1 MEEKEEERK
10 KEQNPE
16 KKEKEGGHEKHKE
29 KKGKAVEQKDKVK
42 VVKGA
47 RDFLP
52 YQMAIR
58 DKAFS
63 IIKNVFKKHGAVEID
78 TPVFELKETLMGKYG
93 EDSKLIYD
101 LNDQGGELL
110 SLRYDLTVPFA
121 RFMAVH
127 NIPSIKRFHIGKVYR
142 RDSPQMSKGRF
153 REFYQ
158 CDFDIAGPNYGK
170 MIPEAEVLKVVVE
183 ILTQLP
189 VGGFNIKLNH
199 RKLLDAIVNISGIPE
214 EKFKIVCSSVDKLDK
229 EEWNTVKAE
238 LLSKGVSEEQADKL
252 WEYVQLKD
260 KPKEL
265 LKKLETLNELMGN
278 EKGKLALEEMGILF
292 DYIEIEGVDKY
303 CTFDL
308 SLARGLDYYTGLI
321 YETVL
326 TDTDKV
332 GSISG
337 GGRFDDLVGMFS
349 GKQIPAVGVSIGIER
364 VFNILEEKLKD
375 DPSLRSVET
384 EILIAAVGKNLTKER
399 FKLVNELWDNGFKA
413 EILYNENPRMDKQMD
428 YAVNN
433 RIPFMVFI
441 GDNELKENKIKIKCM
456 ANGNEIME
464 ERNKLVETLKKL
476 KEDPELL
483 KVKMP
488 EKKDNKEKK
497 PKEKNEGKKD
507 KKEDKEENNE
517 KEEKKTE

>member
-1 MEEKEEERK
+1 MDTNKEEPKLEDQK
-10 KEQNPE
+10 KQG
-16 KKEKEGGHEKHKE
+16 KKNKE
-29 KKGKAVEQKDKVK
+29 KKDKKKGEKDGPKGDQKSKVK

-52 YQMAIR
+52 FQMAIR
-58 DKAFS
+58 NKAFK
-63 IIKNVFKKHGAVEID
+63 IITDVFKKHGAVEID

-121 RFMAVH
+121 RFMAV
-127 NIPSIKRFHIGKVYR
+127 NNLPSIKRFHIGKVYR
-142 RDSPQMSKGRF
+142 RDNPQMSRGRY

-170 MIPEAEVLKVVVE
+170 MIPEADVLKVVVD

-199 RKLLDAIVNISGIPE
+199 RLLLDAIVNISGI
-214 EKFKIVCSSVDKLDK
+214 KDDLYKTVCSSVDKLDK
-229 EEWNTVKAE
+229 EEWASVKKE
-238 LLSKGVSEEQADKL
+238 LLEKGITEEQSEKL
-252 WEYVQLKD
+252 WNFVQLKD
-260 KPKEL
+260 KPKALLEKLKSNKEL
-265 LKKLETLNELMGN
+265 LSNQ
-278 EKGKLALEEMGILF
+278 KGKTALDEMDILF
-292 DYIEIEGVDKY
+292 DYLEILDIDKY

-326 TDTDKV
+326 TDTDRV

-337 GGRFDDLVGMFS
+337 GGRFDNLVGMFS

-364 VFNILEEKLKD
+364 IFNILEEKYKNSPD
-375 DPSLRSVET
+375 IRSVET
-384 EILIAAVGKNLTKER
+384 EVFVAAIGKNLTKER
-399 FKLVNELWDNGFKA
+399 FKVLNELWENGINA

-428 YAVNN
+428 YAINN
-433 RIPFMVFI
+433 KIPFMVFI
-441 GDNELKENKIKIKCM
+441 GENELKENKVKIKCM
-456 ANGNEIME
+456 ANGDELKV
-464 ERNKLVETLKKL
+464 EREKLVEEVKKL
-476 KEDPELL
+476 KNNPELL
-483 KVKMP
+483 KV
-488 EKKDNKEKK
+488 EKK
-497 PKEKNEGKKD
+497 
-507 KKEDKEENNE
+507 
-517 KEEKKTE
+517 

>member
-1 MEEKEEERK
+1 METK
-10 KEQNPE
+10 KDETKQENEAQKVQEQNKDE
-16 KKEKEGGHEKHKE
+16 HKGKHKE
-29 KKGKAVEQKDKVK
+29 KKNKKNKEEKGGPKGDLKAKVK

-52 YQMAIR
+52 FQMAIR
-58 DKAFS
+58 DKAFK
-63 IIKNVFKKHGAVEID
+63 IITDVFKKHGAVEID

-121 RFMAVH
+121 RFMAV
-127 NIPSIKRFHIGKVYR
+127 NNLPSIKRYHIGKVYR
-142 RDSPQMSKGRF
+142 RDNPQMSRGRY

-170 MIPEAEVLKVVVE
+170 MIPEADVIKVVAE

-199 RKLLDAIVNISGIPE
+199 RLLLDAIVNLSGI
-214 EKFKIVCSSVDKLDK
+214 KDDLYKTVCSSVDKLDK
-229 EEWNTVKAE
+229 EEWATVKKE
-238 LLSKGVSEEQADKL
+238 LIEKGITEEQSDKL
-252 WEYVQLKD
+252 WSFVQLKD
-260 KPKEL
+260 KPKVL
-265 LKKLETLNELMGN
+265 LEKLKSNNELQSN
-278 EKGKLALEEMGILF
+278 QKGKTALEEMGILF
-292 DYIEIEGVDKY
+292 DYLEILDIDKY

-337 GGRFDDLVGMFS
+337 GGRYDNLVGMFS

-364 VFNILEEKLKD
+364 IFNILEEKYKD
-375 DPSLRSVET
+375 SPDIRSVET
-384 EILIAAVGKNLTKER
+384 EVFVAVIGKNLTKER
-399 FKLVNELWDNGFKA
+399 FKVLKDLWDNGIKA

-428 YAVNN
+428 YTINN
-433 RIPFMVFI
+433 KIPFMVFI
-441 GDNELKENKIKIKCM
+441 GENELKEN
-456 ANGNEIME
+456 
-464 ERNKLVETLKKL
+464 RN
-476 KEDPELL
+476 
-483 KVKMP
+483 
-488 EKKDNKEKK
+488 
-497 PKEKNEGKKD
+497 
-507 KKEDKEENNE
+507 
-517 KEEKKTE
+517 

>member
-1 MEEKEEERK
+1 MEDNKEETK
-10 KEQNPE
+10 KEDETKKPE
-16 KKEKEGGHEKHKE
+16 EHKKDKKDKKEKKDKKDKKKDKKNKDDEKSGP
-29 KKGKAVEQKDKVK
+29 KGDLKAKVK

-52 YQMAIR
+52 FQMAIR
-58 DKAFS
+58 DKAFK
-63 IIKNVFKKHGAVEID
+63 IITDVFKKHGAVEID

-121 RFMAVH
+121 RFMAV
-127 NIPSIKRFHIGKVYR
+127 NNLPSIKRYHIGKVYR
-142 RDSPQMSKGRF
+142 RDNPQMSRGRY

-170 MIPEAEVLKVVVE
+170 MIPEADVIKVVVE

-199 RKLLDAIVNISGIPE
+199 RLLLDAIVNISGI
-214 EKFKIVCSSVDKLDK
+214 KDDLYKTVCSSVDKLDK
-229 EEWNTVKAE
+229 EEWATVKKE
-238 LLSKGVSEEQADKL
+238 LIEKGITEEQSEKL
-252 WEYVQLKD
+252 WTFVQLKD
-260 KPKEL
+260 KPKVL
-265 LKKLETLNELMGN
+265 LEKLNANNDLLSNQ
-278 EKGKLALEEMGILF
+278 KGKTALEEMAILF
-292 DYIEIEGVDKY
+292 EYLEITGTEKY

-337 GGRFDDLVGMFS
+337 GGRYDNLVGMFS

-364 VFNILEEKLKD
+364 IFNILEEKYKD
-375 DPSLRSVET
+375 SADIRSVET
-384 EILIAAVGKNLTKER
+384 EVFVASIGKNMTKER
-399 FKLVNELWDNGFKA
+399 LKVLNELWDNEIKA

-428 YAVNN
+428 YVLNN
-433 RIPFMVFI
+433 RIPFMIFI
-441 GDNELKENKIKIKCM
+441 GENELKENKLKIKCM
-456 ANGNEIME
+456 ANSIEKMIERDKLIEEIK
-464 ERNKLVETLKKL
+464 NLKGK
-476 KEDPELL
+476 PELL
-483 KVKMP
+483 KV
-488 EKKDNKEKK
+488 EAKK
-497 PKEKNEGKKD
+497 
-507 KKEDKEENNE
+507 
-517 KEEKKTE
+517 

>member
-229 EEWNTVKAE
+229 EEWSTVRAE
-238 LLSKGVSEEQADKL
+238 LLTKGVSEEQADKL

-375 DPSLRSVET
+375 DPSLRSVDT

-433 RIPFMVFI
+433 RIPFIVFI
-441 GDNELKENKIKIKCM
+441 GENELKENKIKIKCL

-464 ERNKLVETLKKL
+464 DREKMVEVLKKL
-476 KEDPELL
+476 KEDPDLL

-488 EKKDNKEKK
+488 EQKDNQREKKGKEKKEHKDNK
-497 PKEKNEGKKD
+497 KD
-507 KKEDKEENNE
+507 KQDK
-517 KEEKKTE
+517 KEEKK

>member
-1 MEEKEEERK
+1 MEDKKEETKQENEAQK
-10 KEQNPE
+10 AQEQNKDE
-16 KKEKEGGHEKHKE
+16 NKGKHKE
-29 KKGKAVEQKDKVK
+29 KKNKKNKEEKGGPKGDLKAKVK

-52 YQMAIR
+52 FQMAIR
-58 DKAFS
+58 DKAFK
-63 IIKNVFKKHGAVEID
+63 IITDVFKKHGAVEID

-121 RFMAVH
+121 RFMAV
-127 NIPSIKRFHIGKVYR
+127 NNLPSIKRYHIGKVYR
-142 RDSPQMSKGRF
+142 RDNPQMSRGRY

-170 MIPEAEVLKVVVE
+170 MIPEADVIKVVAE

-199 RKLLDAIVNISGIPE
+199 RLLLDAIVNLSGI
-214 EKFKIVCSSVDKLDK
+214 KDDLYKTVCSSVDKLDK
-229 EEWNTVKAE
+229 EEWATVKKE
-238 LLSKGVSEEQADKL
+238 LIEKGITEEQSDKL
-252 WEYVQLKD
+252 WSFVQLKD
-260 KPKEL
+260 KPKVL
-265 LKKLETLNELMGN
+265 LEKLKSNNELQSN
-278 EKGKLALEEMGILF
+278 QKGKTALEEMGILF
-292 DYIEIEGVDKY
+292 DYLEILDIDKY

-337 GGRFDDLVGMFS
+337 GGRYDNLVGMFS

-364 VFNILEEKLKD
+364 IFNILEEKYKD
-375 DPSLRSVET
+375 SPDIRSVET
-384 EILIAAVGKNLTKER
+384 EVFVAVIGKNLTKER
-399 FKLVNELWDNGFKA
+399 FKVLKDLWDNGIKA

-428 YAVNN
+428 YTINN
-433 RIPFMVFI
+433 KIPFMVFI
-441 GDNELKENKIKIKCM
+441 GENELKENKLKIKCM
-456 ANGNEIME
+456 ANGTEITV
-464 ERNKLVETLKKL
+464 EREKLVEEINKL
-476 KEDPELL
+476 KENPELL
-483 KVKMP
+483 KV
-488 EKKDNKEKK
+488 
-497 PKEKNEGKKD
+497 EGKK
-507 KKEDKEENNE
+507 
-517 KEEKKTE
+517 

>member
-1 MEEKEEERK
+1 MDTKLEEPKIEGKK
-10 KEQNPE
+10 KEG
-16 KKEKEGGHEKHKE
+16 KKNKDKKDK
-29 KKGKAVEQKDKVK
+29 KKGEKDGPKGDLKAKVK

-52 YQMAIR
+52 FQMAIR
-58 DKAFS
+58 NKAFK
-63 IIKNVFKKHGAVEID
+63 IITDVFKKHGAVEID

-121 RFMAVH
+121 RFMAV
-127 NIPSIKRFHIGKVYR
+127 NNLPSIKRFHIGKVYR
-142 RDSPQMSKGRF
+142 RDNPQMSRGRY

-170 MIPEAEVLKVVVE
+170 MIPEADVLKVVVE

-199 RKLLDAIVNISGIPE
+199 RLLLDAIVNISGI
-214 EKFKIVCSSVDKLDK
+214 KDDLYKTVCSSVDKLDK
-229 EEWNTVKAE
+229 EEWDTVKKE
-238 LLSKGVSEEQADKL
+238 LLEKGITEDQSEKL
-252 WEYVQLKD
+252 WNFVQLKD
-260 KPKEL
+260 KPKTLLEKLKLNNEL
-265 LKKLETLNELMGN
+265 LSNQ
-278 EKGKLALEEMGILF
+278 KGKTALDEMDILF
-292 DYIEIEGVDKY
+292 DYLEIMEIDKY

-337 GGRFDDLVGMFS
+337 GGRFDNLVGMFS

-364 VFNILEEKLKD
+364 IFNILEEKYKNSPD
-375 DPSLRSVET
+375 IRSVET
-384 EILIAAVGKNLTKER
+384 EVFVAVIGKNLTKER
-399 FKLVNELWDNGFKA
+399 FKVLNELWESGINA
-413 EILYNENPRMDKQMD
+413 EMLYNENPRMDKQMD
-428 YAVNN
+428 YVINN
-433 RIPFMVFI
+433 KIPFMVFI
-441 GDNELKENKIKIKCM
+441 GENELKENKLKIKCM
-456 ANGNEIME
+456 ANGNEVMV
-464 ERNKLVETLKKL
+464 ERGKLVEEVKKL
-476 KEDPELL
+476 KENPELL
-483 KVKMP
+483 KV
-488 EKKDNKEKK
+488 EKK
-497 PKEKNEGKKD
+497 
-507 KKEDKEENNE
+507 
-517 KEEKKTE
+517 

>member
-1 MEEKEEERK
+1 MESTSEQPKREEPKEH
-10 KEQNPE
+10 QNPSKDE
-16 KKEKEGGHEKHKE
+16 NQSKKEKKNKKE
-29 KKGKAVEQKDKVK
+29 KGQNQNQIQAPKCSVK
-42 VVKGA
+42 VVKGT

-58 DKAFS
+58 DKAFE
-63 IIKNVFKKHGAVEID
+63 IIKGVFKKHGAVEID

-121 RFMAVH
+121 RFMAC
-127 NIPSIKRFHIGKVYR
+127 NNLPSIKRYHIGKVYR
-142 RDSPQMSKGRF
+142 RDNPQMSKGRY

-158 CDFDIAGPNYGK
+158 CDFDIAGPNYGR

-199 RKLLDAIVNISGIPE
+199 RLLLDAVINLCGIDE
-214 EKFKIVCSSVDKLDK
+214 DKFKPVCSSIDKLDK
-229 EEWNTVKAE
+229 EEWATVKAE
-238 LLSKGVSEEQADKL
+238 LIKKEITEEQADKL
-252 WEYVQLKD
+252 WTLVQLKD
-260 KPKEL
+260 KPKILLEKLKKNTEL
-265 LKKLETLNELMGN
+265 LSNS
-278 EKGKLALEEMGILF
+278 KGKTGLEDMEILF
-292 DYIEIEGVDKY
+292 DYLEILEIDGY
-303 CTFDL
+303 CTFDM

-337 GGRFDDLVGMFS
+337 GGRFDNLVGMFA

-364 VFNILEEKLKD
+364 IFNILEEKMKSD
-375 DPSLRSVET
+375 NSIRTTET
-384 EILIAAVGKNLTKER
+384 DVLVVQIGKNLTKER
-399 FKLVNELWDNGFKA
+399 FKVINELWKNGFKS

-428 YAVNN
+428 YAINY
-433 RIPFMVFI
+433 RIPFILFI
-441 GDNELKENKIKIKCM
+441 GENELKENKVKIKCM
-456 ANGNEIME
+456 ANGEEISATRDE
-464 ERNKLVETLKKL
+464 YIQKLS
-476 KEDPELL
+476 EL
-483 KVKMP
+483 
-488 EKKDNKEKK
+488 
-497 PKEKNEGKKD
+497 KKD
-507 KKEDKEENNE
+507 KNLLVIKEAS
-517 KEEKKTE
+517 KKK

>member
-1 MEEKEEERK
+1 MEPNEEIK
-10 KEQNPE
+10 KEDSNKKEE
-16 KKEKEGGHEKHKE
+16 KKEHEKHKE
-29 KKGKAVEQKDKVK
+29 KKSKAVEQRDKVK

-58 DKAFS
+58 DKAFK
-63 IIKNVFKKHGAVEID
+63 IIKDVFKKHGAVEID

-127 NIPSIKRFHIGKVYR
+127 NLPSIKRYHIGKVYR
-142 RDSPQMSKGRF
+142 RDNPQMSKGRF

-199 RKLLDAIVNISGIPE
+199 RILLDAMTNIAKIPDD
-214 EKFKIVCSSVDKLDK
+214 KFKVVCSSIDKLDK
-229 EEWNTVKAE
+229 EEWSVVKEE
-238 LLSKGVSEEQADKL
+238 LLSKQITEEQANKL

-260 KPKEL
+260 KPKDLLVKLQNISEL
-265 LKKLETLNELMGN
+265 TSN
-278 EKGKLALEEMGILF
+278 EKGKVALDEMSILI
-292 DYIEIEGVDKY
+292 DYISIENIDKY

-337 GGRFDDLVGMFS
+337 GGRFDNLVGMFS

-364 VFNILEEKLKD
+364 IFNILEDKFKD
-375 DPSLRSVET
+375 DHSLRPCET
-384 EILIAAVGKNLTKER
+384 DVLVAAAGKNLTKER
-399 FKLVNELWDNGFKA
+399 FKVVNELWDNGLKA

-433 RIPFMVFI
+433 RIPFIVFI
-441 GDNELKENKIKIKCM
+441 GENELKENKIKIKCL

-464 ERNKLVETLKKL
+464 DRGKMVEVLNKL

-488 EKKDNKEKK
+488 ELKDNQKDKKGKE
-497 PKEKNEGKKD
+497 KKD
-507 KKEDKEENNE
+507 KKEEKKEEE
-517 KEEKKTE
+517 KVVEKKDEEKKE